1 MKWSS
6 SGSTSG
12 SLGCPIESL
21 RRAFYWTICFLRT
34 GGLTKSFPP
43 SLLSLWTTPYVP
55 EWRVCCWLLVR
66 PRIPVPNQD
75 RTVPD
80 RSAPSVSGSNQCRPL
95 PPPPLGRGKA
105 QQPWVKLSLSRR
117 RRADLGLQLRTESLS
132 IMRNAVVALAALEAR
147 GWLRGRFVGA
157 TVVLGSVTDSC

>member
-95 PPPPLGRGKA
+95 PPPPWGGEKHNNPGSNSASQEEEGRTWA
-105 QQPWVKLSLSRR
+105 SSLEPSRSR
-117 RRADLGLQLRTESLS
+117 SCATLLLRW
-132 IMRNAVVALAALEAR
+132 RH
-147 GWLRGRFVGA
+147 
-157 TVVLGSVTDSC
+157 